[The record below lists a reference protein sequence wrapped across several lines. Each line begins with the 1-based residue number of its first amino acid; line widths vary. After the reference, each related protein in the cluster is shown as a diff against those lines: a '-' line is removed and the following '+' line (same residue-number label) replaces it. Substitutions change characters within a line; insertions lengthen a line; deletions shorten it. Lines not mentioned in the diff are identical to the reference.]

1 MKIKF
6 TSLLVL
12 ACAMLC
18 AADSADLRNLL
29 LNSEFNFHP
38 FMQHRTGKRVRATA
52 QYVPFWNANS
62 PESLTVYRDSGIK
75 AAFRPPVPA
84 ANGVKLKPGCSFKQF
99 FSLPEAELI
108 PGNAVSLSFWAYQE
122 SPKAVKAVLRAMK
135 LESEDGTW
143 SPGKDFNLR
152 DKRTFQKMSRGE
164 LVPAASAEITSDT
177 VKQCALLKIENFV
190 IPANFTPGKKSS
202 SKDNNTVGVELSFTN
217 NSKEDVWIYVPSLVR
232 GGKAV
237 PAVGSF
243 RKIPEYYR
251 HIPRT
256 MQKLW
261 KGEALHIICMGS
273 SIDRGSAN
281 PALFPYDENPDSPK
295 YKQPLSDSHSGFS
308 TKLVGRPELDPFYG
322 WSNHYFSYA
331 GRLKVELMNKFNLT
345 PDKILMNFMAA
356 DGSCVGEAHSGL
368 KEYCELMLAPNP
380 GDNGHKTGFTWKQL
394 YPELFSRPEGPRPD
408 LIIFGSGANEDTD
421 TPDECAVYEGMIRY
435 IQRNYPETEFV
446 CCMYQAS
453 SPRSGFANM
462 RSLAMR
468 YGFPCIDFGIIND
481 RITRNIKSNAVGNN
495 DGHPQAGIHYL
506 WFKQLEYAFE
516 CAGPVVCGFP
526 QTHLPERVM
535 KTTAGWEGRTKL
547 YREKD
552 ARFFRPNAFII
563 DDSAFNCWAE
573 SEKKTYGKADGKAY
587 VNGKLM
593 ASGRRSVKHNLRNSF
608 FRHGRLPVGDRAV
621 IEVGGHHKFNAVDCK
636 IILNRSYCGVESKAF
651 KGINKYEEY
660 NSMTGYPYG
669 RYISVIE
676 PGKECTATLLGNTF
690 SIVWADHQEG
700 GTLTAEVDG
709 KKAFAIETNKP
720 YTFIDKTQ
728 LFIENRKGITG
739 MPYGMHKI
747 TIKADKAPVKIMG
760 IYSYDIRSNR
770 NAEKVVRDISNGGE
784 YIFAEPFKAVPLIR
798 CYGDLKLV
806 SASADK
812 AVFSGS
818 GNFDAIGE

>member
-6 TSLLVL
+6 TTLLVL
-12 ACAMLC
+12 ACTLLC

-38 FMQHRTGKRVRATA
+38 FMQHRTGKRGRCTA

-62 PESLTVYRDSGIK
+62 PDSLTVYRDSGIK
-75 AAFRPPVPA
+75 AQFLPPVPA
-84 ANGVKLKPGCSFKQF
+84 PNGVRLKPGCSFKQF

-108 PGNAVSLSFWAYQE
+108 PGSAVSLSFWAYQE

-135 LESEDGTW
+135 LESEDGSW

-164 LVPAASAEITSDT
+164 LVTAAAAETFSDA
-177 VKQCALLKIENFV
+177 VKQCSQLKIENFV
-190 IPANFTPGKKSS
+190 IPANFTPSKKSS

-217 NSKEDVWIYVPSLVR
+217 TSKEDVWIYVPSLVR
-232 GGKAV
+232 GKKAV

-281 PALFPYDENPDSPK
+281 PALYPYDENPASPK
-295 YKQPLSDSHSGFS
+295 YKQPLSDSHTGFS
-308 TKLVGRPELDPFYG
+308 TKLVGRPDLDPFYG

-331 GRLKVELMNKFNLT
+331 GRLKVELLNKFNLS

-368 KEYCELMLAPNP
+368 KEYCELLLEPAP
-380 GDNGHKTGFTWKQL
+380 GDNGHKSGFTWKQL
-394 YPELFSRPEGPRPD
+394 YPELFTRSEGPRPD
-408 LIIFGSGANEDTD
+408 LIIFGSGANEETD

-435 IQRNYPETEFV
+435 IQRNYPGTEFL
-446 CCMYQAS
+446 CCMYQAT
-453 SPRSGFANM
+453 SPRSGFSNM

-481 RITRNIKSNAVGNN
+481 RITRNIKANAIGNN

-535 KTTAGWEGRTKL
+535 KTSAGWEGRNKL
-547 YREKD
+547 YRQDD

-573 SEKKTYGKADGKAY
+573 SIKKKGGKADGKAY
-587 VNGKLM
+587 VNGVM
-593 ASGRRSVKHNLRNSF
+593 MTSGRKSVKHNLRNSF
-608 FRHGRLPVGDRAV
+608 FRHGRLPIGDRTV
-621 IEVGGHHKFNAVDCK
+621 IEVGDHHKFNAVDCK
-636 IILNRSYCGVESKAF
+636 QLLNRSFCGVESNAFEGLCKAE
-651 KGINKYEEY
+651 KYK
-660 NSMTGYPYG
+660 SATGFPYG
-669 RYISVIE
+669 KYIATLE
-676 PGKECTATLLGNTF
+676 PGKSCSITAVGNSF
-690 SIVWADHQEG
+690 SIVWVDSPDG
-700 GTLTAEVDG
+700 GTLSANVG
-709 KKAFAIETNKP
+709 SRQAFTVETNKP
-720 YTFIDKTQ
+720 YSFIDKSRI
-728 LFIENRKGITG
+728 FMENRKGITG
-739 MPYGMHKI
+739 LPYGMYKI
-747 TIKADKAPVKIMG
+747 TLKADKAPVKIMG
-760 IYSYDIRSNR
+760 VYSYDTRSNR
-770 NAEKVVRDISNGGE
+770 SSEKIIRGISYGGE
-784 YIFAEPFKAVPLIR
+784 YVFEDPFKATPVIR
-798 CYGDLKLV
+798 CFDGLKMV
-806 SASADK
+806 SCSAEK

-818 GNFDAIGE
+818 GSFEAIGE